1 MKKCLTLG
9 TILILTVLCSC
20 ADAQNTATQI
30 YFDTAVTV
38 TADCS
43 DEVLSGAFLLCEKYE
58 NTLSRTKKDS
68 EVSLLVSGKR
78 KVGADTLEVIEKG
91 LDYSR
96 ISNSFDITVGALSE
110 IWDFKNETVP
120 SRDEI
125 AEALKNVDYQSVEI
139 SDGEVDTHGKK
150 IDLGGIAKGYVAD
163 KLLAYFKENGTK
175 SGIIN
180 LGGNVTVFGG
190 EYYNVGI
197 KEPFGDGGI
206 AATLRLKN
214 KSVST
219 SGIYERCFEKD
230 GVFYHHILDTATGY
244 PADTDLLSA
253 SVIGDT
259 SADCDALGTICVLC
273 GCEKATD
280 LINGTEGFEAV
291 FIDKNYDLHL
301 TDGLEEKD
309 GVITLKKR

>member
-1 MKKCLTLG
+1 MKKSLTFSA
-9 TILILTVLCSC
+9 IIALTVLCSC
-20 ADAQNTATQI
+20 ASSQNTATQI
-30 YFDTAVTV
+30 YFDTAVTL

-43 DEVLSGAFLLCEKYE
+43 DEVLSGAFSLCEEYE
-58 NTLSRTKKDS
+58 STLSRTKENS
-68 EVSLLVSGKR
+68 EISLLTSGKL
-78 KVGADTLEVIEKG
+78 KVSADTLEVIEKG

-96 ISNSFDITVGALSE
+96 ASKSFDITIGALTE
-110 IWDFKNETVP
+110 LWDFKDEVIP

-139 SDGEVDTHGKK
+139 IDGEVDTHGKI
-150 IDLGGIAKGYVAD
+150 IDLGGIAKGFVAD
-163 KLLAYFKENGTK
+163 KLLAYFKENGVK

-180 LGGNVTVFGG
+180 LGGNITVFGDR
-190 EYYNVGI
+190 YYNVGI
-197 KEPFGDGGI
+197 KKPFGENEI

-230 GVFYHHILDTATGY
+230 GVLYHHILDPATGY
-244 PADTDLLSA
+244 PAETDLFCA

-259 SADCDALGTICVLC
+259 SADCDALGTICVQF
-273 GCEKATD
+273 GCDKAISV
-280 LINGTEGFEAV
+280 INGTKGYEAV
-291 FIDKNYDLHL
+291 LIDKNYNLHL

-309 GVITLKKR
+309 GIITIKKR

>member
-1 MKKCLTLG
+1 MKKSLTLG

-20 ADAQNTATQI
+20 TTSQNTATQI

-58 NTLSRTKKDS
+58 KALSRTRKES

-91 LDYSR
+91 LYYSR
-96 ISNSFDITVGALSE
+96 ISNSFDITIGALSE

-163 KLLAYFKENGTK
+163 KLLSYFKENGTK

-206 AATLRLKN
+206 AAVLKIRN
-214 KSVST
+214 TSVST

-259 SADCDALGTICVLC
+259 SADCDALGTICILC
-273 GCEKATD
+273 GYEKATD

-291 FIDKNYDLHL
+291 LIDKNYNLHL

>member
-1 MKKCLTLG
+1 MKKSLTLG

-20 ADAQNTATQI
+20 SPAQNTATQI

-58 NTLSRTKKDS
+58 KAFSRTKKDS

-78 KVGADTLEVIEKG
+78 KVGSDTLEVIEKG
-91 LDYSR
+91 LGYSR
-96 ISNSFDITVGALSE
+96 ISNSFDITIGALSE

-150 IDLGGIAKGYVAD
+150 IDLGGIAKGFVAD
-163 KLLAYFKENGTK
+163 KLLLYFKESGTK

-214 KSVST
+214 SSVST

-230 GVFYHHILDTATGY
+230 GVLYHHILDTATGY

-253 SVIGDT
+253 SVIGVT
-259 SADCDALGTICVLC
+259 SADCDALGTICILC

-280 LINGTEGFEAV
+280 LINDTEGFEAV
-291 FIDKNYDLHL
+291 LIDKNYNLHL